1 MDCDSGSGGADSHCR
16 DFSFRDPAQEKELLF
31 EVEPAQTKETGAPE
45 KAKDEESCKKK
56 QKTGAEKMVK
66 TLDLYKNDKV

>member
-1 MDCDSGSGGADSHCR
+1 MDCDWGSGGADSHCR
-16 DFSFRDPAQEKELLF
+16 DFSFRDPAQEKEFLF